1 MPAKP
6 VPEGFHTV
14 TPYLMVRDAQATIDF
29 LKKAFGAEESLPP
42 MRGPDGKIMHAD
54 VKIGD
59 SHVMLGEGNDEWPA
73 SPSALY
79 LYVSDADAV
88 YKQALAAGA
97 KSTMAPMDQFYGDRS
112 GCVKDSNGNLWWIAT
127 HKEDLSIAELKKR
140 GEEFF
145 RKQKE
150 KAA

>member
-6 VPEGFHTV
+6 IPSGFHTV
-14 TPYLMVRDAQATIDF
+14 TPYLMVRDAQRTIEF
-29 LKKAFGAEESLPP
+29 LKKAFGAEEAVPP

-54 VKIGD
+54 LKIGN
-59 SHVMLGEGNDEWPA
+59 SHVMLGEGNDQWPA
-73 SPSALY
+73 SPTGLY
-79 LYVSDADAV
+79 LYVEDADAV
-88 YKQALAAGA
+88 YKRAVAAGG
-97 KSTMAPMDQFYGDRS
+97 KSTMEPMDQFYGDRS
-112 GCVKDSNGNLWWIAT
+112 GCVKDADGNLWWIAT

-145 RKQKE
+145 KKQKE